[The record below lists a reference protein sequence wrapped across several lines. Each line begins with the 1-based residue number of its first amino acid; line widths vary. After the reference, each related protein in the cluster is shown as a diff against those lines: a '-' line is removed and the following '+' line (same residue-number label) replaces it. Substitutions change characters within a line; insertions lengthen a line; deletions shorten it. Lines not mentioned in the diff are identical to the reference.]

1 MPWVDVVGLEV
12 GEPGLAGAGVIG
24 VRPSEAEW
32 HIPLLKEGKHLL
44 TPVVRSVVQQ
54 DDVTSSPTTV
64 ILI

>member
-32 HIPLLKEGKHLL
+32 HIPLLKEVKHLF
-44 TPVVRSVVQQ
+44 TPVVWSIVNE
-54 DDVTSSPTTV
+54 DDVISSPTTA